1 MPRPIKTALPLDG
14 EPFFQNMGR
23 ETLARIEAYTYHRR
37 YEPRQIIFFPD
48 DPCDYV
54 YWVREGRVKVGLAAG
69 DGRELTYR
77 HLGPGDMLGDV
88 LLADQPKRIK
98 YAEALENSLLCL
110 MRSDDFRRLVYEE
123 VEVALA
129 LSLELTRRVLTLE
142 EVFAEI
148 VFSTVRGR
156 VASALLRLGR
166 GEAGADPFTVH
177 VTHQELANLVGA
189 SREKVTLILHEFRE
203 EGMITLSNRR
213 VRVENPAG
221 LMRMRRPGIPQGG
234 MV

>member
-1 MPRPIKTALPLDG
+1 MPRPIKAAMPLDN
-14 EPFFQNMGR
+14 EPFFQRMGR
-23 ETLARIEAYTYHRR
+23 ETISRVEAYAYHRR

-48 DPCDYV
+48 DPCDFV

-77 HLGPGDMLGDV
+77 HLGPGDMLGDI
-88 LLADQPKRIK
+88 LLADQAKRVK
-98 YAEALENSLLCL
+98 YAEALENSLLCI
-110 MRSDDFRRLVYEE
+110 MRADDFRRLLYEE

-129 LSLELTRRVLTLE
+129 LARELTRRVLTLE
-142 EVFAEI
+142 EVFADI
-148 VFSTVRGR
+148 VFRSVRQR
-156 VASALLRLGR
+156 VAAALLRLSR
-166 GEAGADPFTVH
+166 GETENGPITVH

-203 EGMITLSNRR
+203 EGTVALANRR
-213 VRVENPAG
+213 VRILNPSG
-221 LMRMRRPGIPQGG
+221 LSQERKGTPGGG